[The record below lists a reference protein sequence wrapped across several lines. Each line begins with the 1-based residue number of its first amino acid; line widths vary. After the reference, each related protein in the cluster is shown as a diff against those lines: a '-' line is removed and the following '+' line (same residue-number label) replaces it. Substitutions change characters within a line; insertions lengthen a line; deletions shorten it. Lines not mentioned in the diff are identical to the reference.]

1 MQAAACLKQ
10 VEEPM
15 NSLSLRERSTP
26 LLFLLPSMLVMVLIL
41 LVPIIMG
48 LRLSFFEWLLRNV
61 ADDPV
66 FVGMRNYIELFKSQN
81 FRASVS
87 VTIRFVLSVVVIEI
101 VVGLILA
108 LLLESGL
115 KGLRFFRTLFVL
127 PIMVAPV
134 VVGVMWRFMYNP
146 AYGKINY
153 FITSMGFEPVGWLSN
168 PDIALFSVIIADVW
182 QWTPFVFLLA
192 LAALQGV
199 PQDLSD
205 AAVVDGA
212 NYMQKLL
219 RVKLPYIASIL
230 GVTAILRLIDA
241 FRSLVVIFNLTY
253 GGPGVSTEVMSLHLY
268 KSAFVSQR
276 LGLASA
282 IAVLLLL
289 LIVILSLALIISNLR
304 NKEA

>member
-1 MQAAACLKQ
+1 
-10 VEEPM
+10 M
-15 NSLSLRERSTP
+15 NSLSLREKSTP
-26 LLFLLPSMLVMVLIL
+26 MLFLLPSMLVMVLIL
-41 LVPIIMG
+41 LIPIIMG

-61 ADDPV
+61 ADDPI
-66 FVGMRNYIELFKSQN
+66 FVGMRNYIELFKSEN
-81 FRASVS
+81 FRTSVS
-87 VTIRFVLSVVVIEI
+87 VTVRFVLSVVVIEI
-101 VVGLILA
+101 VVGLVLA

-304 NKEA
+304 NKEN

>member
-1 MQAAACLKQ
+1 M
-10 VEEPM
+10 
-15 NSLSLRERSTP
+15 
-26 LLFLLPSMLVMVLIL
+26 PSILIMAFIL
-41 LVPIIMG
+41 LVPIFIG

-61 ADDPV
+61 SQKPT
-66 FVGMRNYIELFKSQN
+66 FVGLRNYIELFRSEN
-81 FRASVS
+81 FRTSVA

-101 VVGLILA
+101 VAGLILA

-115 KGLRFFRTLFVL
+115 KGLRLFRTLFVL

-134 VVGVMWRFMYNP
+134 VVGVMWRFLYNP

-153 FITSMGFEPVGWLSN
+153 FLTSMGFEAVGWLSD
-168 PDIALFSVIIADVW
+168 PDIALNAVIIADVW

-192 LAALQGV
+192 LAALQGI

-219 RVKLPYIASIL
+219 RVKLPYITSIL

-241 FRSLVVIFNLTY
+241 FRSLVVVFNLTY

-289 LIVILSLALIISNLR
+289 LIVLLSMALIISNLR
-304 NKEA
+304 KEGK

>member
-1 MQAAACLKQ
+1 MS
-10 VEEPM
+10 
-15 NSLSLRERSTP
+15 SLSLRQKSTP
-26 LLFLLPSMLVMVLIL
+26 LMFLLPSLIIMAFIL

-48 LRLSFFEWLLRNV
+48 LRLSFFEWLMR
-61 ADDPV
+61 DISEEPI
-66 FVGMRNYIELFKSQN
+66 FVGLRNYIELFKSDN
-81 FRASVS
+81 FRTSVS

-101 VVGLILA
+101 VAGLILA

-115 KGLRFFRTLFVL
+115 KGMRFFRTLFVL

-146 AYGKINY
+146 SYGKINY
-153 FITSMGFEPVGWLSN
+153 LLMQLGFDRVGWLSN
-168 PDIALFSVIIADVW
+168 PDIALTSVIIADVW

-192 LAALQGV
+192 LAALQGI

-219 RVKLPYIASIL
+219 RIKLPYIASIL

-289 LIVILSLALIISNLR
+289 LIVILSLGLIVSNLR
-304 NKEA
+304 NKES

>member
-1 MQAAACLKQ
+1 MSSQ
-10 VEEPM
+10 
-15 NSLSLRERSTP
+15 SLREKSSP
-26 LLFLLPSMLVMVLIL
+26 FLFLMPSIIIMAFIL
-41 LVPIIMG
+41 LVPIFIG

-61 ADDPV
+61 SQKPT
-66 FVGMRNYIELFKSQN
+66 FIGLRNYIELFRSEN
-81 FRASVS
+81 FRTSVA

-101 VVGLILA
+101 VAGLILA

-115 KGLRFFRTLFVL
+115 KGLRLFRTLFVL

-134 VVGVMWRFMYNP
+134 VVGVMWRFLYNP

-153 FITSMGFEPVGWLSN
+153 FLTSLGFDAVGWLSD
-168 PDIALFSVIIADVW
+168 PDIALNAVIIADVW

-192 LAALQGV
+192 LAALQGI

-219 RVKLPYIASIL
+219 RVKLPYITSIL

-241 FRSLVVIFNLTY
+241 FRSLVVVFNLTY

-282 IAVLLLL
+282 IAVLLLV
-289 LIVILSLALIISNLR
+289 LIVLLSMALIISNLR
-304 NKEA
+304 KEGK

>member
-1 MQAAACLKQ
+1 
-10 VEEPM
+10 M
-15 NSLSLRERSTP
+15 NSLSLREKSTP

-61 ADDPV
+61 ADDPI

>member
-1 MQAAACLKQ
+1 MS
-10 VEEPM
+10 
-15 NSLSLRERSTP
+15 SLSLRQKSTP
-26 LLFLLPSMLVMVLIL
+26 LMFLLPSLIIMAFIL

-48 LRLSFFEWLLRNV
+48 LRLSFFEWLLR
-61 ADDPV
+61 DISKEPT
-66 FVGMRNYIELFKSQN
+66 FVGLRNYIELFKSDN
-81 FRASVS
+81 FRTSVS

-101 VVGLILA
+101 VAGLILA

-115 KGLRFFRTLFVL
+115 KGMRFFRTLFVL

-146 AYGKINY
+146 SYGKINY
-153 FITSMGFEPVGWLSN
+153 LLTQLGFERVGWLSN
-168 PDIALFSVIIADVW
+168 PDIALISVIIADVW

-219 RVKLPYIASIL
+219 RIKLPYIASIL

-289 LIVILSLALIISNLR
+289 LIVILSLGLIVSNLR
-304 NKEA
+304 NKES

>member
-1 MQAAACLKQ
+1 
-10 VEEPM
+10 M

>member
-1 MQAAACLKQ
+1 M
-10 VEEPM
+10 
-15 NSLSLRERSTP
+15 
-26 LLFLLPSMLVMVLIL
+26 FLLPSLVIMAFIL

-48 LRLSFFEWLLRNV
+48 LRLSFFEWLMR
-61 ADDPV
+61 DISKEPT
-66 FVGMRNYIELFKSQN
+66 FVGLRNYIELFKSDN
-81 FRASVS
+81 FRTSVS

-101 VVGLILA
+101 VAGLILA

-115 KGLRFFRTLFVL
+115 KGMRFFRTLFVL

-146 AYGKINY
+146 SYGKINY
-153 FITSMGFEPVGWLSN
+153 LLTQLDFERVGWLSN
-168 PDIALFSVIIADVW
+168 PDIALISVIIADVW

-219 RVKLPYIASIL
+219 RIKLPYIASIL

-289 LIVILSLALIISNLR
+289 LIVILSLGLIVSNLR
-304 NKEA
+304 NKEN

>member
-1 MQAAACLKQ
+1 
-10 VEEPM
+10 M
-15 NSLSLRERSTP
+15 NSQSIREKSSP
-26 LLFLLPSMLVMVLIL
+26 LLFLLPSLLIMAFIL
-41 LVPIIMG
+41 LVPILMG

-61 ADDPV
+61 SQKPI
-66 FVGMRNYIELFKSQN
+66 FIGLRNYIELIKSEN
-81 FRASVS
+81 FRTSVT
-87 VTIRFVLSVVVIEI
+87 VTIRFVLSVVIIEI
-101 VVGLILA
+101 VVGLVLA

-146 AYGKINY
+146 SYGKFNY
-153 FITSMGFEPVGWLSN
+153 FITSLGFEPVGWLSN
-168 PDIALFSVIIADVW
+168 PDIALTSVIIADVW

-199 PQDLSD
+199 PKDLSD

-282 IAVLLLL
+282 IAVLLLM
-289 LIVILSLALIISNLR
+289 LIVMLSLALIISNLK
-304 NKEA
+304 NKEN

>member
-1 MQAAACLKQ
+1 MSTQ
-10 VEEPM
+10 
-15 NSLSLRERSTP
+15 SLREKSSP
-26 LLFLLPSMLVMVLIL
+26 FLFLMPSLLIMALIL
-41 LVPIIMG
+41 LVPIFVG

-61 ADDPV
+61 AKKPT
-66 FVGMRNYIELFKSQN
+66 FVGLRNYIELFRSEN
-81 FRASVS
+81 FRTSVM
-87 VTIRFVLSVVVIEI
+87 VTVRFVVSVVVIEI
-101 VVGLILA
+101 FAGLVLA

-134 VVGVMWRFMYNP
+134 VVGVMWRFLYNP

-153 FITSMGFEPVGWLSN
+153 FLTSLGFEAVGWLSD
-168 PDIALFSVIIADVW
+168 PDIALNAVIIADVW
-182 QWTPFVFLLA
+182 QWTPFVFLLS

-212 NYMQKLL
+212 NYMQKLI

-230 GVTAILRLIDA
+230 GVTAILRADRRLQEPRGYLQSDVW
-241 FRSLVVIFNLTY
+241 RS
-253 GGPGVSTEVMSLHLY
+253 GVSTEVMSLHLY

-289 LIVILSLALIISNLR
+289 LIVLLSMVLIISSLR
-304 NKEA
+304 KEEK

>member
-1 MQAAACLKQ
+1 MS
-10 VEEPM
+10 
-15 NSLSLRERSTP
+15 SLSLRQKSTP
-26 LLFLLPSMLVMVLIL
+26 LMFLLPSLIIMAFIL

-48 LRLSFFEWLLRNV
+48 LRLSFFEWLMR
-61 ADDPV
+61 DISKEPT
-66 FVGMRNYIELFKSQN
+66 FVGLRNYIELFKSDN
-81 FRASVS
+81 FRTSVF

-101 VVGLILA
+101 VAGLILA

-115 KGLRFFRTLFVL
+115 KGMRFFRTLFVL

-146 AYGKINY
+146 SYGKINY
-153 FITSMGFEPVGWLSN
+153 LLTQIGFERVEWLSN
-168 PDIALFSVIIADVW
+168 PDIALTSVIIADVW

-219 RVKLPYIASIL
+219 RIKLPYIASIL

-289 LIVILSLALIISNLR
+289 LIVILSLGLLVSNLR
-304 NKEA
+304 NKEN